1 MLPILFSKVLCLGVG
16 GVALVGGV
24 WWVLYERYFHP
35 AWRKNR
41 RLIRA
46 CKKAFE
52 DGTYELVRIRQAS
65 HRKRPSGGGL
75 LSPSPR
81 SLRDAGILHVSDQ
94 RRGGNGTR
102 FF

>member
-1 MLPILFSKVLCLGVG
+1 
-16 GVALVGGV
+16 
-24 WWVLYERYFHP
+24 
-35 AWRKNR
+35 
-41 RLIRA
+41 
-46 CKKAFE
+46 
-52 DGTYELVRIRQAS
+52 VRIRQAS
-65 HRKRPSGGGL
+65 HRKGPSGGGL